1 MLDTTVVTTK
11 SIKVKRRYMNIF
23 NKQRSNMS
31 VIQAPNMPL
40 TQAARDIGESHNDV
54 NKQNYNSIQP
64 LMKKVSNSLS
74 DSLPE
79 RIRPMTS
86 KRTNKKVKMQFRLS
100 HTSPVKR
107 IPLADGLASELK

>member
-1 MLDTTVVTTK
+1 MVTTK

-23 NKQRSNMS
+23 NRQRNNMS
-31 VIQAPNMPL
+31 VVQAPNMPL
-40 TQAARDIGESHNDV
+40 TPAAKDIGECAKDV
-54 NKQNYNSIQP
+54 SEQNFNSIQP

-74 DSLPE
+74 ESQPE

-107 IPLADGLASELK
+107 IPLSDGLASELK